1 MLRPEVRQAIEMATV
16 DHAWPLIE
24 RFSTL
29 KREHPRDVETAA
41 QDIVAR
47 LTALGIPVTVH
58 EPELFLSIPG
68 AAQVRVGSASYR
80 AKPMAMSRATA
91 GTTAPLLYLPNE
103 QDPSLE
109 EFFSRPS
116 GSTRD
121 HEVRGRIVITEGFG
135 MPGKVA
141 HYEELG
147 AAGLIAV
154 NPGQNA
160 HWGICTT
167 VWGTPDLYDLPRK
180 PSIPVVAVNAADGRS
195 LIERARRS
203 EVGTIEANL
212 EEGWYRSPIPVV
224 KIAGTDEAEPFV
236 LLHGHYDS
244 WDVGVGDN
252 AVGDGTMLE
261 IARVLWGC
269 RSDLKRS
276 VWIAWWPGHSTGRYA
291 GSTWFADHYAAEL
304 YESCIAQVNCDSP
317 GCRWATEYLDVAWM
331 SETEAFAKAVI
342 RDIAGKDAKGER
354 PYQAGDY
361 SFNNIGIS
369 SYFMLLSTMSPE
381 DRAAKG
387 YYAVGGCGANIA
399 WHTEDDT
406 MEIADR
412 TILLTDIK
420 IYLAAVMQAAN
431 DTIAPFDFGATLR
444 EFSGTLDR
452 YQRAAGADFSFDPS
466 RQAIASLGAAVE
478 SLAAAAARLAGR
490 PPADPAVRRINRAIR
505 RLARHLVPV
514 NFTTRPGFFHDEA
527 ESIPPLPD
535 LAPATG
541 MPGADPSRRGF
552 IRTHLTR
559 GQNRFV
565 AALTDARRD
574 IEIALA

>member
-1 MLRPEVRQAIEMATV
+1 MLRPEVSQAIGATTT
-16 DHAWPLIE
+16 DHAWSLIE

-29 KREHPRDVETAA
+29 KRAHPADVEVAGA
-41 QDIVAR
+41 EIAAR
-47 LTALGIPVTVH
+47 LTALGVPVTVH
-58 EPELFLSIPG
+58 QPELYLSIPG
-68 AAQVRVGSASYR
+68 AAEVRIGEATFR
-80 AKPMAMSRATA
+80 AKPMAMSRATP
-91 GTTAPLLYLPNE
+91 GTTAPLLYLPNQ
-103 QDPSLE
+103 QDPNLE
-109 EFFSRPS
+109 EFFQRPS
-116 GSTRD
+116 GSDRD
-121 HEVRGRIVITEGFG
+121 SEVRGRIVVTEGFG
-135 MPGKVA
+135 MPGKVI
-141 HYEELG
+141 HYEALG
-147 AAGLIAV
+147 AVGLIAV
-154 NPGQNA
+154 NPGKNA

-180 PSIPVVAVNAADGRS
+180 PSIPVVAVDQAAGQA
-195 LIERARRS
+195 IIAHARQG
-203 EVGTIEANL
+203 EIGTIGAEL
-212 EEGWYRSPIPVV
+212 DEGWYRSPIPVV
-224 KIAGTDEAEPFV
+224 QIPGTDETGPFV

-261 IARVLWGC
+261 IARVLWN
-269 RSDLKRS
+269 RRADLKRS

-304 YESCIAQVNCDSP
+304 YQSCIAQVNCDSP
-317 GCRWATEYLDVAWM
+317 GCRWATEYLDISWM
-331 SETEAFAKAVI
+331 SETERFAKAI
-342 RDIAGKDAKGER
+342 IHDIAGKEAKGER

-420 IYLAAVMQAAN
+420 IYLAAVMEAAN
-431 DTIAPFDFGATLR
+431 ATIAPFNFAATLA
-444 EFSGTLDR
+444 EFTSTLDR
-452 YQRAAGADFSFDPS
+452 YQRAAADRFSFEPS
-466 RQAIASLGAAVE
+466 RRAVAALGTAVDR
-478 SLAAAAARLAGR
+478 LAAAAATLVDRPAG
-490 PPADPAVRRINRAIR
+490 DPAARRINHAIR

-514 NFTTRPGFFHDEA
+514 NFTTRPAFFHDQA

-535 LAPATG
+535 LAPAIEL
-541 MPGADPSRRGF
+541 PAADDSRRGF

-559 GQNRFV
+559 GQNRLV
-565 AALTDARRD
+565 AALDDARRD
-574 IEIALA
+574 VESALA

>member
-1 MLRPEVRQAIEMATV
+1 MLRPEVRQAVGTATI
-16 DHAWPLIE
+16 DHAWSLIE

-29 KREHPRDVETAA
+29 KRARPQDVETAA
-41 QDIVAR
+41 QEIVAR

-58 EPELFLSIPG
+58 EPDLFLSIPG
-68 AAQVRVGSASYR
+68 AADVRVGASSYR

-91 GTTAPLLYLPNE
+91 GTTAPLLYLPN
-103 QDPSLE
+103 QADPTLE
-109 EFFSRPS
+109 EFFQRPS
-116 GSTRD
+116 GSDRD

-141 HYEELG
+141 HYEALG

-180 PSIPVVAVNAADGRS
+180 PSIPVVAVNHADGQA
-195 LIERARRS
+195 LIEKARRGA
-203 EVGTIEANL
+203 VGTIEAAL

-224 KIAGTDEAEPFV
+224 KIPGTDEAEPFV

-261 IARVLWGC
+261 IARVLWT
-269 RSDLKRS
+269 RQADLKRS

-304 YESCIAQVNCDSP
+304 YRSCIAQVNCDSP
-317 GCRWATEYLDVAWM
+317 GCRWATEYLDVSWM

-342 RDIAGKDAKGER
+342 LDLAGKQAKGER

-412 TILLTDIK
+412 TILLTDIR
-420 IYLAAVMQAAN
+420 IYLAAVMEAAN
-431 DTIAPFDFGATLR
+431 ATIAPFDFAATLQ

-452 YQRAAGADFSFDPS
+452 YQRAAGEVFSFEPS
-466 RQAIASLGAAVE
+466 RRAIGALGTAVGALGAR
-478 SLAAAAARLAGR
+478 AARLADR
-490 PPADPAVRRINRAIR
+490 PPGDPVVRRLNHAIR

-527 ESIPPLPD
+527 ETIPPLPD

-541 MPGADPSRRGF
+541 IPAADASRRGF

-565 AALTDARRD
+565 AALDDARRD
-574 IEIALA
+574 VESALA

>member
-1 MLRPEVRQAIEMATV
+1 
-16 DHAWPLIE
+16 
-24 RFSTL
+24 
-29 KREHPRDVETAA
+29 
-41 QDIVAR
+41 
-47 LTALGIPVTVH
+47 
-58 EPELFLSIPG
+58 
-68 AAQVRVGSASYR
+68 
-80 AKPMAMSRATA
+80 
-91 GTTAPLLYLPNE
+91 
-103 QDPSLE
+103 
-109 EFFSRPS
+109 
-116 GSTRD
+116 
-121 HEVRGRIVITEGFG
+121 

-141 HYEELG
+141 HYEALG

-154 NPGQNA
+154 NPGKNA

-180 PSIPVVAVNAADGRS
+180 PSIPVVAVNAADGQV
-195 LIERARRS
+195 LIERARRN
-203 EVGTIEANL
+203 EIGTIESHL

-261 IARVLWGC
+261 IARVLWTR

-317 GCRWATEYLDVAWM
+317 GCRWATEYLEIAWM

-342 RDIAGKDAKGER
+342 QDISGKEAKGER

-369 SYFMLLSTMSPE
+369 AYFMLLSTMSPE

-452 YQRAAGADFSFDPS
+452 YQRAAGSDFSFEPS
-466 RQAIASLGAAVE
+466 RQAIAALGAAVASLGAA
-478 SLAAAAARLAGR
+478 AAGLTGR
-490 PPADPAVRRINRAIR
+490 PAGDPAVRRINRAIR

-541 MPGADPSRRGF
+541 MPAADSSRRGF

-565 AALTDARRD
+565 AALNDARRD
-574 IEIALA
+574 VEMALT

>member
-1 MLRPEVRQAIEMATV
+1 MLRPEVRHAIGMATV

-68 AAQVRVGSASYR
+68 AAEVRVGSGSYR
-80 AKPMAMSRATA
+80 AKPMAMSRATR
-91 GTTAPLLYLPNE
+91 GTTAPLLYLPNQ

-109 EFFSRPS
+109 ELFSRPS
-116 GSTRD
+116 GSDRD
-121 HEVRGRIVITEGFG
+121 PEVRGRIVITEGFG

-141 HYEELG
+141 HYEALG

-154 NPGQNA
+154 NPGKNA

-180 PSIPVVAVNAADGRS
+180 PSIPVVAVNAADGQV
-195 LIERARRS
+195 LIERARRN
-203 EVGTIEANL
+203 EIGTIESHL

-261 IARVLWGC
+261 IARVLWTR

-317 GCRWATEYLDVAWM
+317 GCRWATEYLEIAWM

-342 RDIAGKDAKGER
+342 RDISGKEAKGER

-369 SYFMLLSTMSPE
+369 AYFMLLSTMSPE

-452 YQRAAGADFSFDPS
+452 YQRAAGSDFSFEPS
-466 RQAIASLGAAVE
+466 RQAIAALGAAVASLGAA
-478 SLAAAAARLAGR
+478 AAGLTGR
-490 PPADPAVRRINRAIR
+490 PAGDPAVRRINRAIR

-541 MPGADPSRRGF
+541 MPAADSSRRGF

-565 AALTDARRD
+565 AALNDACRD
-574 IEIALA
+574 VEMALT

>member
-1 MLRPEVRQAIEMATV
+1 VRQAIEMATV

-29 KREHPRDVETAA
+29 EREHPRDVETAA
-41 QDIVAR
+41 QDIVSG

-68 AAQVRVGSASYR
+68 GAEVRVGGRVCR
-80 AKPMAMSRATA
+80 AKPMAMSRATP
-91 GTTAPLLYLPNE
+91 GTSAPLLYLPNQ

-109 EFFSRPS
+109 EFFSRPA
-116 GSTRD
+116 GSDRD
-121 HEVRGRIVITEGFG
+121 ADVRGRIVITEGFG

-141 HYEELG
+141 HYEALG
-147 AAGLIAV
+147 AVGLVAV
-154 NPGQNA
+154 NPGKNA

-167 VWGTPDLYDLPRK
+167 VWGTPDLHDLPRK
-180 PSIPVVAVNAADGRS
+180 PSLPVVAVNAADGQA
-195 LIERARRS
+195 LIERARRC
-203 EVGTIEANL
+203 EIGTIVSAL

-224 KIAGTDEAEPFV
+224 KIAGAAEAEPFV

-261 IARVLWGC
+261 IARVLWT
-269 RSDLKRS
+269 RRADLNRS

-317 GCRWATEYLDVAWM
+317 GCRWATEYLDISWM
-331 SETEAFAKAVI
+331 SETEAFAKGI
-342 RDIAGKDAKGER
+342 IKDIAGKEAKGER

-369 SYFMLLSTMSPE
+369 AYFMLLSTMSPE

-431 DTIAPFDFGATLR
+431 DTIAPFDFEATLR
-444 EFSGTLDR
+444 EFTGTLDR
-452 YQRAAGADFSFDPS
+452 YQRAAGTEFSFEPS
-466 RQAIASLGAAVE
+466 RQAIATLGTAVESLGAA
-478 SLAAAAARLAGR
+478 AARMAGR
-490 PPADPAVRRINRAIR
+490 PAGDAAVRRINRAIR

-514 NFTTRPGFFHDEA
+514 NFTTRPGFFHDHA

-535 LAPATG
+535 LAPATE
-541 MPGADPSRRGF
+541 MTAADASRRGF

-565 AALTDARRD
+565 AALNDARRD
-574 IEIALA
+574 IEIALV